1 MLTAILLLAL
11 LALAVAL
18 SRPAGPLAGPDPV
31 DRDRERLLAD
41 LRAHSC

>member
-1 MLTAILLLAL
+1 MLTAIVLLGI
-11 LALAVAL
+11 LALAIAL

-31 DRDRERLLAD
+31 DRDRDRLLAD